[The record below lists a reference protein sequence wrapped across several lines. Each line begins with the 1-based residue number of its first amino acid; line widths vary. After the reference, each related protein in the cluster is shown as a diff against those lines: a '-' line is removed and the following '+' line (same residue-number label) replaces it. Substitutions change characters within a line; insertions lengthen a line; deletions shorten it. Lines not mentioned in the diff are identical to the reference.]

1 MLSSRLAAYLRRP
14 GWSKHSPCPLEKEL
28 VPVHPRKV
36 YYFLTTRPRQHIPA
50 DSSDILGTPFITPL
64 LAGGKGGKRIISPS
78 LSNDSVD
85 EEHEGAEDR
94 RRAALSPS
102 PEVDLSTHDLDAVM
116 ADDDFT
122 TPPTPAASFSGR
134 SSLARDGS
142 NGGTPEGLSLVHNH
156 RAASPPLEGDEKE
169 FTQTASNM
177 RIRGMSLDQHS
188 IRPSLET
195 MNPRTETAVDVQM
208 DETEEEKAKRNCEAA
223 ATLFGGH
230 TDHIQ
235 YNNSTIMSSPVM
247 KAVPGPSM
255 EKEIK
260 VEEAADAAMEE
271 PISIL
276 GDRGFGTAW
285 NTRELENIGLD
296 ELDDLLAAF

>member
-1 MLSSRLAAYLRRP
+1 
-14 GWSKHSPCPLEKEL
+14 
-28 VPVHPRKV
+28 
-36 YYFLTTRPRQHIPA
+36 
-50 DSSDILGTPFITPL
+50 
-64 LAGGKGGKRIISPS
+64 
-78 LSNDSVD
+78 
-85 EEHEGAEDR
+85 
-94 RRAALSPS
+94 
-102 PEVDLSTHDLDAVM
+102 
-116 ADDDFT
+116 
-122 TPPTPAASFSGR
+122 
-134 SSLARDGS
+134 
-142 NGGTPEGLSLVHNH
+142 VHNH

-195 MNPRTETAVDVQM
+195 TNPRTETAVDVQM

-235 YNNSTIMSSPVM
+235 YSTSTIMSSPFM
-247 KAVPGPSM
+247 KAVPGPSVV

-260 VEEAADAAMEE
+260 VEETADVEMEE

-276 GDRGFGTAW
+276 GDRGFGTGW
-285 NTRELENIGLD
+285 DTREPENIGLD
-296 ELDDLLAAF
+296 ELDDLLGAF

>member
-1 MLSSRLAAYLRRP
+1 
-14 GWSKHSPCPLEKEL
+14 
-28 VPVHPRKV
+28 
-36 YYFLTTRPRQHIPA
+36 
-50 DSSDILGTPFITPL
+50 
-64 LAGGKGGKRIISPS
+64 
-78 LSNDSVD
+78 
-85 EEHEGAEDR
+85 
-94 RRAALSPS
+94 
-102 PEVDLSTHDLDAVM
+102 M

-195 MNPRTETAVDVQM
+195 MNHRIETAVDVQM

-235 YNNSTIMSSPVM
+235 YTDPTIMSSPAM
-247 KAVPGPSM
+247 KAVPGSSVV

-260 VEEAADAAMEE
+260 VEEAADVEMEE

-276 GDRGFGTAW
+276 GDGGFGTGW

-296 ELDDLLAAF
+296 ELDDLLGAF